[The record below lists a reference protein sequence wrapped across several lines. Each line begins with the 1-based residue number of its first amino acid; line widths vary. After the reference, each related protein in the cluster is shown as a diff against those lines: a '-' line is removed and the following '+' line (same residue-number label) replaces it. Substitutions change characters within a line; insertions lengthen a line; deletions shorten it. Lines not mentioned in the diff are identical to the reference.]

1 MEAAWNDGHRFSG
14 RVALVTGAGGT
25 LGGAVARGFGG
36 EGASVLV
43 GYRGSREAAE
53 SVAGDVVAGGGA
65 ASAFQL
71 DVTDQASVDR
81 FVEQADALYGRID
94 VLVNA
99 AGRLEA
105 ADTVRF
111 EHMSADAA
119 AALLAVDV
127 IGAMRMCHAV
137 IPHMRRHGHGAI
149 INFSSTYGNGINPE
163 NAINWVPVTYCAAK
177 GAIRG
182 LTTSLARD
190 VAPGD
195 PCQRTRSR
203 PDLRQLGAGVG
214 RCPRA
219 HRRGKGDEPNEA
231 FRRPPRD
238 RRDSA
243 VPRIGR
249 RRRHQRPG
257 NPCGRRLGPSRVT
270 LAVTGVRGAASLAG
284 LCTR

>member
-1 MEAAWNDGHRFSG
+1 MVEAAWNDGHRFSG

-53 SVAGDVVAGGGA
+53 SVAGDVVAGGGV

-99 AGRLEA
+99 AGRLEE

-119 AALLAVDV
+119 TYYSRCFSVGDRAAAQRGAWLRGTGYVVSPPFGRYGSGGEGLEAGAVV
-127 IGAMRMCHAV
+127 
-137 IPHMRRHGHGAI
+137 
-149 INFSSTYGNGINPE
+149 
-163 NAINWVPVTYCAAK
+163 VPA
-177 GAIRG
+177 
-182 LTTSLARD
+182 
-190 VAPGD
+190 
-195 PCQRTRSR
+195 
-203 PDLRQLGAGVG
+203 GAGLV
-214 RCPRA
+214 
-219 HRRGKGDEPNEA
+219 
-231 FRRPPRD
+231 
-238 RRDSA
+238 
-243 VPRIGR
+243 
-249 RRRHQRPG
+249 
-257 NPCGRRLGPSRVT
+257 
-270 LAVTGVRGAASLAG
+270 AASPV
-284 LCTR
+284 